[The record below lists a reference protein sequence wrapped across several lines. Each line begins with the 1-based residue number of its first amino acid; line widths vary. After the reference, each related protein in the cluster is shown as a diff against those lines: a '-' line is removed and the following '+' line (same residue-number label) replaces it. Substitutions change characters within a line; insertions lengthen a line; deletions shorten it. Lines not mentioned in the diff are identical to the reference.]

1 MRLFL
6 LTALTMIAFAA
17 NSVLNRM
24 AVGTAGLDPAF
35 VAVLRLGAGAA
46 VLLLL
51 SLALGG
57 ISRLRMRPSLPLIG
71 MATLFLYV
79 FGFSI
84 ASGLIDAG
92 TGALTLFGAVQITMF
107 AGALVQGERITR
119 WRWIGAVMAFSGLVV
134 LMAPLTD
141 PAAAAGGVPFSGA
154 GIALMALGGVGW
166 GLYSLNGRRAAD
178 PLALSALNFLLA
190 TIPALIWLAL
200 SQSAGQDIGQRIGQ
214 GARWGII
221 PALISGAVTSGLGY
235 ALWYHVLPKLPATR
249 AAIAQ
254 LSVPLL
260 AAAGGAFL
268 LHEVPDPRFWIA
280 SALVLGGI
288 GLSLRKA

>member
-134 LMAPLTD
+134 LMAPLTA

-235 ALWYHVLPKLPATR
+235 ALWYHILPKLPATR

>member
-6 LTALTMIAFAA
+6 LTTLTMIAFAA

-134 LMAPLTD
+134 LMAPLTA

-200 SQSAGQDIGQRIGQ
+200 SQSTGQDIGQRIGQ

-235 ALWYHVLPKLPATR
+235 ALWYHILPKLPATR